1 MFKFLF
7 LIAFSLFFSS
17 CSALSYSYLSHT
29 KELRFKVPNDKL
41 YQVKLQNPK
50 VNSTF
55 DACTMDSYTL
65 KDANSVFIEH
75 LSLHSN
81 CKFNA
86 EAFGL
91 FLYEFKENL
100 KLKSLKPIES
110 FTFSNYEFYTYEVD
124 ENSIVNFIFIFSPF
138 EDTFIVDFEGKI
150 YQEILQQFNPSYVN
164 SYKTRK
170 RFYKNYDY
178 SLVKMNVFK
187 GYFNTMSE
195 DYSQ

>member
-17 CSALSYSYLSHT
+17 CSALSYSYLANT

-41 YQVKLQNPK
+41 YPIKLQNPK

-65 KDANSVFIEH
+65 KDGNAVFIEH

-86 EAFGL
+86 EALGL

-100 KLKSLKPIES
+100 KLKSFKPIES
-110 FTFSNYEFYTYEVD
+110 FAFSNYEFYTYEVD

-150 YQEILQQFNPSYVN
+150 YQEILLQFNPSYSN
-164 SYKTRK
+164 SFKTQK

>member
-7 LIAFSLFFSS
+7 LIACALFLTS
-17 CSALSYSYLSHT
+17 CSALSYSYSSNS
-29 KELRFKVPNDKL
+29 KELMFKVPNDKL
-41 YQVKLQNPK
+41 YGFKLKSPK
-50 VNSTF
+50 ISPTF
-55 DACTMDSYTL
+55 DACTIDSYTL
-65 KDANSVFIEH
+65 KETQSVFIEH
-75 LSLHSN
+75 ISLHSN
-81 CKFNA
+81 CKFNS

-100 KLKSLKPIES
+100 KLKSLKPLETL
-110 FTFSNYEFYTYEVD
+110 TFSNYEFYTYEVD

-150 YQEILQQFNPSYVN
+150 YQEILQQFDPSYSN
-164 SYKTRK
+164 SFENQK

-187 GYFNTMSE
+187 GYFTKMSE